1 MLEYAMNEIC
11 ILVEMWDGW
20 RGMGGGWMGRVE
32 AFTEGRA
39 KLSAWTIGRLAMIR
53 KLVVS

>member
-11 ILVEMWDGW
+11 ILVEV
-20 RGMGGGWMGRVE
+20 GWMERDGGRMDGGRVE